1 MAHIVDLYWLIMPTY
16 SPDAIPLSWFELG
29 FPMLTFGIMVIIFGM
44 KAKKENLIPI
54 GDPKLKRG
62 LDFRL

>member
-1 MAHIVDLYWLIMPTY
+1 MPNYNKGNLT
-16 SPDAIPLSWFELG
+16 LGWNELG
-29 FPMLTFGIMVIIFGM
+29 FPILAVGLIILVFTS
-44 KAKKENLIPI
+44 KAKKNNLVPI

>member
-1 MAHIVDLYWLIMPTY
+1 
-16 SPDAIPLSWFELG
+16 
-29 FPMLTFGIMVIIFGM
+29 MLTFGIIVILFGM
-44 KAKKENLIPI
+44 KAKKENLVAI